1 MLMGNMEQVR
11 DRFGGGFGR
20 RTTIEPRPD
29 VNYVV
34 LLAEPNREMTA
45 QANLII
51 RRVPFYLPTIF
62 RMGRL
67 SPRLLAMGADRPDI
81 PMALFP
87 RVLFVAE
94 DEVDCHFE
102 MIRTAPG
109 MLSHPFMRFGE
120 RVAMLRPIDM
130 QVVKAIEAS
139 ERHRYLSRKNRLG
152 AGGWMPEIGDEV
164 RFLLDDVLSG
174 ITGTVSE
181 IDDHGRITVL
191 TELLKRATPVKNVT
205 LGRIEPV

>member
-11 DRFGGGFGR
+11 DGVGAFPR
-20 RTTIEPRPD
+20 RSPAIEPRPD
-29 VNYVV
+29 ENYVV

-51 RRVPFYLPTIF
+51 RRVPFYMPTIF

-67 SPRLLAMGADRPDI
+67 SPRLVAMGADRPDVPI
-81 PMALFP
+81 PLFP
-87 RVLFVAE
+87 RVLLVPE
-94 DEVDCHFE
+94 LEVDYHFE
-102 MIRTAPG
+102 LIRTAPG

-120 RVAMLRPIDM
+120 RVAMLRPLDM

-152 AGGWMPEIGDEV
+152 DGGWMPEIGDEV
-164 RFLLDDVLSG
+164 RFLMDDVLSG
-174 ITGTVSE
+174 ITGTVSD
-181 IDDHGRITVL
+181 IDDNGRITVL

-205 LGRIEPV
+205 SGRIEPV